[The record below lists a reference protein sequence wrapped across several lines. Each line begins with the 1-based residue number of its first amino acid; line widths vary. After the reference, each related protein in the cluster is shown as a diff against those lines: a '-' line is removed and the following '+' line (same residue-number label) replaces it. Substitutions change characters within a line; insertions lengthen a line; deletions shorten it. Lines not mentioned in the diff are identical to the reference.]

1 MTQLIDRRLNGRH
14 KSAVNRQRFI
24 RRFKAQIRRAAAQAI
39 AGRSVTD
46 TENGEQV
53 HIPHRDVFEP
63 AFHHG
68 EGGRRE
74 AVLPGNVDYVSGD
87 RIPRPPKGDGRGCG
101 SEPGDQPGGEDDFVF
116 ELSREEFLECFFE
129 DLELPDLVAT
139 EIATV
144 VQYRSVRTGFTR
156 DGVPANMSVER
167 SLRDALARRIA
178 LRGPYQRKLRAAKE
192 ELERLESMGLGDSAR
207 ARELHAEIERLKAR
221 IDSIPFIDS
230 FDLKYHNRVLEPEP
244 STRAVMFCLMDVSG
258 SMDEERKNIAKRF
271 FMLLYLFLIREYEEI
286 DVVFIRHHAHA
297 KEVDEEEFFGSRET
311 GGTVVS
317 SALELMHE
325 IATERYP
332 AASWNIYVAQ
342 ASDGENWA
350 RDSERCRDIITDKI
364 IPVVRYFAYAE
375 IRPNAH
381 QSLWQT
387 YAQLEARFSN
397 FAMQTIETLTDI
409 YPVFRR
415 FLVKRAA

>member
-1 MTQLIDRRLNGRH
+1 MTQLIDRRLNGRN
-14 KSAVNRQRFI
+14 KSAPNRQRFL
-24 RRFKAQIRRAAAQAI
+24 RRFKAQIRKAAAEAI
-39 AGRSVTD
+39 TRRSVTD
-46 TENGEQV
+46 IESGEQV
-53 HIPHRDVFEP
+53 HIPRRDVSEP
-63 AFHHG
+63 TFRHG

-74 AVLPGNVDYVSGD
+74 GVLPGNADYVSGD
-87 RIPRPPKGDGRGCG
+87 RIPRPPGGGGGSGDG
-101 SEPGDQPGGEDDFVF
+101 EPGDQPGGEDGFVF
-116 ELSREEFLECFFE
+116 ELSRDEFLEYFFE

-144 VQYRSVRTGFTR
+144 VRNRSVRAGFNR
-156 DGVPANMSVER
+156 DGVPANMSIER

-178 LRGPYQRKLRAAKE
+178 LRGPYRRKLRAAE
-192 ELERLESMGLGDSAR
+192 EEIAELESMGLGDSAR
-207 ARELHAEIERLKAR
+207 ARELRAEIQRLKTR
-221 IDSIPFIDS
+221 IDAIPFIDS
-230 FDLKYHNRVLEPEP
+230 FDLKYHNRVLEPQP

-258 SMDEERKNIAKRF
+258 SMDEDRKNIAKRF
-271 FMLLYLFLIREYEEI
+271 FMLLHLFLMREYEEI
-286 DVVFIRHHAHA
+286 DVVFIRHHVQA
-297 KEVDEEEFFGSRET
+297 KEVEEEEFFSSRET

-317 SALELMHE
+317 SALELMRD

-332 AASWNIYVAQ
+332 SNSWNVYVAQ

-350 RDSERCRDIITDKI
+350 RDSERCRSIIAAEI
-364 IPVVRYFAYAE
+364 MPMVRYFAYAE

-387 YAQLEARFSN
+387 YTELEVRFPN
-397 FAMQTIETLTDI
+397 FAMQTIETLADI